1 MLQTLAGDFERR
13 LLVMKRIRKGVYFF
27 EGSGGPIG
35 GMPIKASVR
44 TRTAGEPFASL
55 PTTTVNMFWNIAGG
69 ITVREDELDA
79 RRYGQVANHFRC
91 QIIRYLCVV
100 SCSSFNLKAPEQS
113 GRMLCVVHVV
123 EPLKRVSPGTH

>member
-1 MLQTLAGDFERR
+1 
-13 LLVMKRIRKGVYFF
+13 MKRIRKGVYFF

-69 ITVREDELDA
+69 ILCERTSLMPGDTVKLRTTLDA
-79 RRYGQVANHFRC
+79 KSSGIFVSSPVAA
-91 QIIRYLCVV
+91 L
-100 SCSSFNLKAPEQS
+100 
-113 GRMLCVVHVV
+113 
-123 EPLKRVSPGTH
+123 T